1 MFKSLDFKI
10 YSTQNKKQL
19 LTFIPIKK
27 DLGSSNIA
35 YVSIF
40 KRL

>member
-27 DLGSSNIA
+27 DLGSSQYSICFNI
-35 YVSIF
+35 
-40 KRL
+40 